1 VPFAERRNIK
11 MEKLF
16 LEMDDTENQVKD
28 IRPLTEEDDL
38 FMLKIAQKYNLVF
51 KEGSPLDILS
61 KKLNKCDTPEES

>member
-1 VPFAERRNIK
+1 

-38 FMLKIAQKYNLVF
+38 LMLKIAQKHNLTF
-51 KEGSPLDILS
+51 KEGSPLDKLS
-61 KKLNKCDTPEES
+61 KKLNKSHEES

>member
-1 VPFAERRNIK
+1 

-38 FMLKIAQKYNLVF
+38 FMLKIAQKYNLTF
-51 KEGSPLDILS
+51 KEGSPLDKLS
-61 KKLNKCDTPEES
+61 KKLNKSHEEA

>member
-1 VPFAERRNIK
+1 

-16 LEMDDTENQVKD
+16 MEMDDTENQVKD

-38 FMLKIAQKYNLVF
+38 FLLEIAKKYNLTF

-61 KKLNKCDTPEES
+61 KKLNKCDTP

>member
-1 VPFAERRNIK
+1 

-16 LEMDDTENQVKD
+16 MEMDDTENTVKD

-38 FMLKIAQKYNLVF
+38 FFLKIAQKYNLTF

-61 KKLNKCDTPEES
+61 KKLNKCDTP